1 MCEWMGVPVCLV
13 FGMYQSTVEASSAF
27 PASCHQYDS
36 MSLLLGRGGGG
47 GPWELAFAL

>member
-27 PASCHQYDS
+27 PASCHQYEPFF
-36 MSLLLGRGGGG
+36 LGEGGG
-47 GPWELAFAL
+47 GPWVLAFAL